1 MSAPATAYILESIRA
16 ALKAEAHQADALV
29 DLLLKARSENRRI
42 FLYGVGRSGLV
53 AKAFAIR
60 LVQLDYEVFFVGET
74 TTPLMRAGDV
84 VLLISNTGQ
93 TMSAVQTANIARRL
107 GAEVVT
113 ITAHRESKLAQASS
127 QVLQLAPQKEGGKAH
142 FAPLGTL
149 FEDATLILLD
159 GVAGV
164 LMERLG
170 ETESKLRSR
179 HAIWV

>member
-1 MSAPATAYILESIRA
+1 MSAPATAYILESIAA

-29 DLLLKARSENRRI
+29 ELLLRARKENRRV

-113 ITAHRESKLAQASS
+113 ITAHRDSKLGQAATH
-127 QVLQLAPQKEGGKAH
+127 VLQLAPHRNGPKAAY
-142 FAPLGTL
+142 APLGTL

-159 GVAGV
+159 GVAATM
-164 LMERLG
+164 MEQLG
-170 ETESKLRSR
+170 ESESKMRGR